1 MRIGV
6 DLGGTKIEAIVL
18 ESGGAISNSK
28 RIATPQGNYKATVE
42 AVAGLVEELEASL
55 GQTLTVG
62 VGTPGAISLKT
73 GLMKN
78 CNATCLNGQPL
89 QQDLSRRL
97 SREIRIANDADCFA
111 LSEASDGAGKEATS
125 VFGVILGTGV
135 GGGICM
141 HGRLVVGV
149 NAIAGEWGHT
159 TLPVAAYQVCS
170 ENEPALESGVRR
182 CFCGRFDCVETWLA
196 GPAFERTYFE
206 RSGVRASG
214 KEITSLC
221 ENGAEDAK
229 IVVSQYCN
237 LLALALSS
245 VINILDPEV
254 IVLGGGMS
262 NIQVLYEMVPEYWPR
277 YVFSDQID
285 TRISPA
291 SFGDSSGVRGAAWLW
306 PDQAA

>member
-18 ESGGAISNSK
+18 ESDGTILSSK

-42 AVAGLVEELEASL
+42 AVAGLVEELEESL
-55 GQTLTVG
+55 GHTLPVG
-62 VGTPGAISLKT
+62 IGTPGAISLKT
-73 GLMKN
+73 GKMKN

-89 QQDLSRRL
+89 QRDLSTRL

-111 LSEASDGAGKEATS
+111 LSEASDGAGKDATS

-135 GGGICM
+135 GGGICI

-159 TLPVAAYQVCS
+159 TLPIAAYQVCS
-170 ENEPALESGVRR
+170 DNEPALESGVRR

-196 GPAFERTYFE
+196 GPGLERTYFE
-206 RSGVRASG
+206 RSGVQASSQ
-214 KEITSLC
+214 EIVRLC
-221 ENGAEDAK
+221 ENGAEDAE

-237 LLALALSS
+237 LLALAMSS

-262 NIQVLYEMVPEYWPR
+262 NIRVLYKLVPEYWSR
-277 YVFSDQID
+277 YVFSDQIN
-285 TRISPA
+285 TRIMPA

-306 PDQAA
+306 PNHAA